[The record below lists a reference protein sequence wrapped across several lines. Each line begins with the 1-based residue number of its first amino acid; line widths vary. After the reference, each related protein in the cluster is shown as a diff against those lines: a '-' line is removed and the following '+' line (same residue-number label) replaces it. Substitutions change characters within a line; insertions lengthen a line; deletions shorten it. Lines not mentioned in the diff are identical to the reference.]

1 MNPDILMSPI
11 SQPAAEPAVDFGWSG
26 KPRQMSTSSTR
37 SNSRPAE
44 LHGPPAPG
52 IKYEPVVYGEFL
64 MRKVAANFGKTEK
77 GKYD

>member
-1 MNPDILMSPI
+1 
-11 SQPAAEPAVDFGWSG
+11 
-26 KPRQMSTSSTR
+26 MSTSSTR